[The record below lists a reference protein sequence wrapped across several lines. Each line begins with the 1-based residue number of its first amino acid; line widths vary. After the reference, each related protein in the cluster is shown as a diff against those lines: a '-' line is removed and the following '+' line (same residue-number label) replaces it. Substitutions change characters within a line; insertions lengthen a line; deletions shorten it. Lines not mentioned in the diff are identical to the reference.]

1 VDVEIKW
8 EDIRVPDDDDDDDVD
23 EDEARGVFRT
33 STPPT

>member
-1 VDVEIKW
+1 VEIKW

>member
-1 VDVEIKW
+1 MEIKW